1 MFNYFLGLPAEAVGL
16 MTFRKSFLMDANN
29 FRIGTCFS
37 NFFRPSSMR
46 GSL

>member
-1 MFNYFLGLPAEAVGL
+1 MVNHLLGLPLEAVGL
-16 MTFRKSFLMDANN
+16 IALRKSFLMDANN
-29 FRIGTCFS
+29 LRVGICFS

>member
-1 MFNYFLGLPAEAVGL
+1 MVNYFLGLPLEAVGL
-16 MTFRKSFLMDANN
+16 IAFLRSFLIDANN
-29 FRIGTCFS
+29 FRVGTCFS